1 MPETLHV
8 GRDHI
13 VVHDRD
19 MSVHCTIC
27 GQKLKIQLP
36 VSIDVWLVAAAKFG
50 EIHTAC
56 AEH

>member
-1 MPETLHV
+1 
-8 GRDHI
+8 
-13 VVHDRD
+13 

-56 AEH
+56 ADH